1 MRPQK
6 ASHIGL
12 FDAKFIFGVTAPVSI
27 RSKKTPWVAQIA
39 IHSRPKCRI
48 YSNAAGARPGRA
60 YYSKCYFTFLRHQ
73 CQAQLCK
80 IRRVFG
86 EFFVTV
92 AEGMKFCR
100 SIPSPGGRVARRAG
114 RGIRAETRKSVRPN
128 RPPSRVTPKTT
139 PWWRASR
146 FRNQNAAAR
155 IPHQPPI
162 GSEEPMGDSFPP
174 GEAMGAAAPDGLS
187 A

>member
-1 MRPQK
+1 LFELARGTVRPQK

-80 IRRVFG
+80 IRRRFG
-86 EFFVTV
+86 EIFVPL
-92 AEGMKFCR
+92 AEAVLGDDKTGPGM
-100 SIPSPGGRVARRAG
+100 
-114 RGIRAETRKSVRPN
+114 VR
-128 RPPSRVTPKTT
+128 
-139 PWWRASR
+139 
-146 FRNQNAAAR
+146 
-155 IPHQPPI
+155 
-162 GSEEPMGDSFPP
+162 
-174 GEAMGAAAPDGLS
+174 
-187 A
+187 